1 MKKLLQKVLI
11 EYKEMLNINDD
22 VRIRLRRYKTKAA
35 SVNIRKNI
43 ITLNKEVLDLGEDVI
58 RYLILHELIHLK
70 LRSPYHDAAFKELLK
85 KNLGILDVESV
96 RSKILNKLLKLKD
109 INKQAEV

>member
-1 MKKLLQKVLI
+1 MKRILRKVLI

-22 VRIRLRRYKTKAA
+22 VHIRLKRYKTKAA

-58 RYLILHELIHLK
+58 RYLILHELTHLK
-70 LRSPYHDAAFKELLK
+70 LRSPYHDATFKELLE
-85 KNLGILDVESV
+85 KNSCNLDIELA
-96 RSKILNKLLKLKD
+96 RSKILNKLLRLKD
-109 INKQAEV
+109 INK